1 MEKIQTTMNK
11 QFITKLTKALG
22 DDFFLCDMIY
32 QEELFVKQEEIASII
47 FEYANKGCPIALLM
61 AENLPMTFEKK

>member
-1 MEKIQTTMNK
+1 MNK

-47 FEYANKGCPIALLM
+47 FEYANKGCTIALLM

>member
-1 MEKIQTTMNK
+1 MNK

>member
-1 MEKIQTTMNK
+1 MNK

-22 DDFFLCDMIY
+22 DDFFLCDIIY

-47 FEYANKGCPIALLM
+47 FEYANKGCTIALLM

>member
-1 MEKIQTTMNK
+1 MNK

-32 QEELFVKQEEIASII
+32 QEELFVKQEEVASII
-47 FEYANKGCPIALLM
+47 FEYANKGCTIALLM